1 MRLWDLFAKM
11 IASLFNL
18 LRVRQWY
25 KNLVVFLA
33 LFFSANLFDGSLF
46 LTTLLAFFAL
56 CFVSSAGYILN
67 DIADRHQDRFHPE
80 KKLRPLAAG
89 KISLLIAVLLVV
101 LLFIAGS
108 LIAFILGASFFYIVL
123 ALFLL
128 SLLYTFVLK
137 KIVFADIL
145 TIASLFVLRA
155 VSGAVAINVTISPW
169 LVLCPF
175 FLSLFLSVGKRHAEL
190 HLLQEKASATR
201 KVLGEYTHELTD
213 SLMGI
218 STTLLVISYAL
229 YSFLS
234 EYNYLLY
241 TLPFALFVMFRFYYL
256 INSGSAI
263 ARHAERVIKDWPM
276 VVGIILWVLATAG
289 LIYV

>member
-1 MRLWDLFAKM
+1 M
-11 IASLFNL
+11 NL
-18 LRVRQWY
+18 QYLLHVIRVRQWY
-25 KNLVVFLA
+25 KNLVVILA
-33 LFFSANLFDGSLF
+33 LFFSANLFDGDMF
-46 LTTLLAFFAL
+46 LTTILAFIAL

-67 DIADRHQDRFHPE
+67 DIADRHQDRLHPE
-80 KKLRPLAAG
+80 KKARPIAAG
-89 KISLLIAVLLVV
+89 SISIPIAVLLVL
-101 LLFIAGS
+101 LLFIAGNV
-108 LIAFILGASFFYIVL
+108 IAFALGMFFFYLVL
-123 ALFLL
+123 ALFFL

-155 VSGAVAINVTISPW
+155 VSGAVAIDVTISPW

-201 KVLGEYTHELTD
+201 KVLREYTHELTD
-213 SLMGI
+213 SLMII

-256 INSGSAI
+256 INSGSEI

-276 VVGIILWVLATAG
+276 ILGIVLWILVTAG
-289 LIYV
+289 LIYF

>member
-1 MRLWDLFAKM
+1 M
-11 IASLFNL
+11 IASLSNL

-33 LFFSANLFDGSLF
+33 LFFSANLSDGGLL
-46 LTTLLAFFAL
+46 LTAILAFIAL
-56 CFVSSAGYILN
+56 CLISSAGYIFN
-67 DIADRHQDRFHPE
+67 DIADRQQDRLHPE
-80 KKLRPLAAG
+80 KKGRPLVSG
-89 KISLLIAVLLVV
+89 IISLPIAILLALLLLIAGG
-101 LLFIAGS
+101 FIAFTLGS
-108 LIAFILGASFFYIVL
+108 AFLYITL
-123 ALFLL
+123 TLFLL
-128 SLLYTFVLK
+128 SLLYTFFLK

-145 TIASLFVLRA
+145 TIASLFVIRA
-155 VSGAVAINVTISPW
+155 VSGAVAIHVTISPW

-190 HLLQEKASATR
+190 HLLREKASATR
-201 KVLGEYTHELTD
+201 KVLGEYNHELTD
-213 SLMGI
+213 SLMVI

-229 YSFLS
+229 YSCLS

-256 INSGSAI
+256 INTGSVI

-276 VVGIILWVLATAG
+276 VIGIILWVLATAG
-289 LIYV
+289 LIYY

>member
-1 MRLWDLFAKM
+1 MYVWDLFAKM

-33 LFFSANLFDGSLF
+33 LFFSANLFDGGLL
-46 LTTLLAFFAL
+46 LTTILAFFSL
-56 CFVSSAGYILN
+56 CLISSAGYILN
-67 DIADRHQDRFHPE
+67 DIVDRYQDRLHPE
-80 KKLRPLAAG
+80 KKGRPIAAG
-89 KISLLIAVLLVV
+89 IISLQIAVLLA
-101 LLFIAGS
+101 LILFIVGNV
-108 LIAFILGASFFYIVL
+108 IAFALGTSFLYLVL
-123 ALFLL
+123 ALFFI

-145 TIASLFVLRA
+145 TIASLFVIRA
-155 VSGAVAINVTISPW
+155 VSGAVAIEVTISPW

-190 HLLQEKASATR
+190 HLLQEKASAAR
-201 KVLGEYTHELTD
+201 KVLGEYNHELTD
-213 SLMGI
+213 SLMVI
-218 STTLLVISYAL
+218 STSLLIISYAL

-234 EYNYLLY
+234 DYNYLLY

-289 LIYV
+289 LIYA